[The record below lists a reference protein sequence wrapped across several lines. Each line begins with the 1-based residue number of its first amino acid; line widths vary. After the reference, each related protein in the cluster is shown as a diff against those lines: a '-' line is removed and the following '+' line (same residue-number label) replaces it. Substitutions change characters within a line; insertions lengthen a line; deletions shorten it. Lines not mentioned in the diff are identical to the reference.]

1 MNIMKTLD
9 AIFRK
14 NQKIDAK
21 EAIAKMTDDEG
32 YGRNR
37 IKFYHLGERN
47 HPHKGVM
54 TIATQVMD
62 DGELYIG
69 LSYCSKK
76 DHFVKAKGRE
86 IAFGRLQKGGA
97 YHYHTGFTGNSG
109 VDFKRIFNR
118 GFDDSGKVI
127 VKPQGFRKWYI
138 ACPTNGVGAGLTY
151 ATICS

>member
-138 ACPTNGVGAGLTY
+138 ACPIDGAMAGLTY
-151 ATICS
+151 CIIAS